1 MFRYRW
7 SIPLLL
13 IAAFPAHC
21 QQEIPMA
28 SNVTPIRAIYG
39 FHATD
44 APFQGLSP
52 DETAQQLLTWGCNA
66 VFLKDDPEEV
76 FAALKS
82 AKIRRFRSLGFF
94 QGADYWRDHPEC
106 RPVQADGTPLP
117 KEEWYCGVCP
127 NQDWLRAQKLEE
139 IQALARSGKYDGI
152 WLDFIRYPVHWESPS
167 PNLPQTCF
175 CPGCLDK
182 FSIDSGIALPEGAA
196 TQKTADFILSSAS
209 AEWYAWRAEQITSL
223 VRQAKEILRRENPDI
238 KLGVF
243 GLPWLRQ
250 EKQDAIVRI
259 AGQDFAS
266 MAPWVDVFS
275 PMVYHIMCGET
286 PAWIHSRVQGFKQE
300 TGGSVIWPIIQGC
313 NEPGTLTHEEFQEAI
328 RQAERAPS
336 GGVIIFGLNHL
347 IKEDR
352 LGALQEAWQT
362 PASSS
367 HEVESAS
374 QP

>member
-1 MFRYRW
+1 M
-7 SIPLLL
+7 S
-13 IAAFPAHC
+13 
-21 QQEIPMA
+21 
-28 SNVTPIRAIYG
+28 SNATPIRAIYG

-52 DETAQQLLTWGCNA
+52 DETAQQLLAWGCNA
-66 VFLKDDPEEV
+66 VFLKDEPEEV
-76 FAALKS
+76 FSALKS
-82 AKIRRFRSLGFF
+82 SGIRRFRSLGFF
-94 QGADYWRDHPEC
+94 QGEDSWRNHPES

-127 NQDWLRAQKLEE
+127 NQDWLRSKKLEE
-139 IQALARSGKYDGI
+139 IQALARSEQYDGV

-175 CPGCLDK
+175 CPVCLDK
-182 FSIDSGIALPEGAA
+182 FSKDSGIALPDGLSSKEAA
-196 TQKTADFILSSAS
+196 DCILSGSSAK
-209 AEWYAWRAEQITSL
+209 WYTWRAEQITSL
-223 VRQAKEILRRENPDI
+223 VRQAKEILQRENPDM

-243 GLPWLRQ
+243 GLPWLRN
-250 EKQDAIVRI
+250 EKQDAILRV
-259 AGQDFAS
+259 AGQDFAL
-266 MAPWVDVFS
+266 MTPWVDVFS

-286 PAWIHSRVQGFKQE
+286 PAWIHSRVQGFEQE
-300 TGGSVIWPIIQGC
+300 TEGGIVWPIIQGC

-328 RQAERAPS
+328 RQAELAPS

-352 LGALQEAWQT
+352 LGALQNAWN

-367 HEVESAS
+367 PEVESAS

>member
-7 SIPLLL
+7 SIPLFL
-13 IAAFPAHC
+13 IAAFPAYC
-21 QQEIPMA
+21 QQEIAMPSIA
-28 SNVTPIRAIYG
+28 NPIRALYG

-52 DETAQQLLTWGCNA
+52 DETAQQLLAWGCNA
-66 VFLKDDPEEV
+66 VFLKDEPEET
-76 FAALKS
+76 FAALKK
-82 AKIRRFRSLGFF
+82 AGVQRFRSLGFF
-94 QGADYWRDHPEC
+94 QGADYWRDRPES

-117 KEEWYCGVCP
+117 KEEWYCGICP
-127 NQDWLRAQKLEE
+127 NQDWLRAKKLEE
-139 IQALARSGKYDGI
+139 VRSLAQSGKYDGI

-167 PNLPQTCF
+167 PNLPRTCF
-175 CPGCLDK
+175 CPVCLDK
-182 FSIDSGIALPEGAA
+182 FSKDSGFALPEGASI
-196 TQKTADFILSSAS
+196 QETAVLILSSAS

-223 VRQAKEILRRENPDI
+223 IRQAKEILQRESPDM

-243 GLPWLRQ
+243 GLPWLRN
-250 EKQDAIVRI
+250 EKQDAILRV

-286 PAWIHSRVQGFKQE
+286 PPWIHSRVRGFERE
-300 TGGSVIWPIIQGC
+300 TKGEMIWPIIQGC

-328 RQAERAPS
+328 RQAELAPS

-347 IKEDR
+347 IREDR
-352 LGALQEAWQT
+352 LGALQKAWQN
-362 PASSS
+362 PASLS
-367 HEVESAS
+367 
-374 QP
+374 P